1 SSPSSWCP
9 ATRMR
14 WRTGWRSSVASERA
28 AHRDRHRLRPPRLVA
43 AAGRP
48 GHPATARLAH
58 RCGSDLPPPPRHA
71 RRPLPPVRTLDL
83 GPPSLRRRGRRPV
96 VAAASRRASR
106 DATVPPARGH
116 DLPPVL
122 RALSAVATSA
132 RVDAGPPLAL
142 LDRMPHV
149 HRYRPLEP
157 SARRPPS

>member
-1 SSPSSWCP
+1 
-9 ATRMR
+9 
-14 WRTGWRSSVASERA
+14 
-28 AHRDRHRLRPPRLVA
+28 
-43 AAGRP
+43 
-48 GHPATARLAH
+48 
-58 RCGSDLPPPPRHA
+58 
-71 RRPLPPVRTLDL
+71 
-83 GPPSLRRRGRRPV
+83 RRRRRPV

-149 HRYRPLEP
+149 HRSRPLEP
-157 SARRPPS
+157 SARRPPTLSPMAPGGTRGGGGQPVRRGGPRRLRALLQCLARARTRLRLRRAAAHRPRLRQQRGRPVALRPRARPVPMPGRRAVPPPPPPP